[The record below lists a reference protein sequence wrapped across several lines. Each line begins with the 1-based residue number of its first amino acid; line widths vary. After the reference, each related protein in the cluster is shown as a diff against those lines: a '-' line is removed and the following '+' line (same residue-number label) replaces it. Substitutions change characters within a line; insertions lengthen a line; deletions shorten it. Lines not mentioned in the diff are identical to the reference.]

1 MEALSK
7 KATTLSFLISI
18 MIAVAVMAMFS
29 GCHMIAGGVKGA
41 GMGAWEDLQRTNEWI
56 QQEH

>member
-1 MEALSK
+1 MEALNR
-7 KATTLSFLISI
+7 KACTWTFVITMIVAIWVMVTL
-18 MIAVAVMAMFS
+18 S
-29 GCHMIAGGVKGA
+29 GCHTIAGGVKGA